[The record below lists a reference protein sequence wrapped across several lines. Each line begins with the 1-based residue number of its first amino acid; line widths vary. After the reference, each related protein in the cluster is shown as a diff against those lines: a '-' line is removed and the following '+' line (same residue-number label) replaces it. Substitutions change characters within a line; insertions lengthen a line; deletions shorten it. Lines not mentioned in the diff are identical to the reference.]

1 MSFENYGLSPE
12 LMSGLAD
19 TNMTEPTPLQQ
30 QVIPAALDGKHLLVK
45 NETEEDGA
53 FLIPALHILT
63 KNGEAD
69 GTRIL
74 ILTPSIER
82 AKKIDETVWAMGYHA
97 QISPADLSMK
107 GDKQVQEEAVTNG
120 APVIVANP
128 GRLIDILEK
137 TKHAFKGLATII
149 IDEAHGMDNFNLVS
163 RVKSI
168 LKYVDGDP
176 QVLIFS
182 ASMNRSTKEL
192 ADYALKN
199 PELIGFE
206 EDEPNASSGRE
217 EKKDDK
223 KPEEKLAEASVEVVL
238 NPEEKP
244 ENEKDRT
251 PKEKLAKAEVD
262 VVLDPE
268 NQDDKSNEASSGSAA
283 KNNGE
288 HNEPETK
295 EEVVAAAIEELDHD
309 PEEKLKEASV
319 KVVLKKDQP
328 EEKEDSS
335 RDDTPSVP
343 KHLEQGY
350 IHVPPRMKISTL
362 MAHLE
367 SEPVRK
373 IVIFAASKRTTDRL
387 FRIILKKKWGV
398 VSVNEGID
406 EDTFNERFGKFT
418 SGEMKILLVGGMSA
432 RDIEINK
439 VQQVINYDVPGDVDE
454 YRYRAELVGKGDAA
468 RMVSLVS
475 KMDKEDID
483 KIVEEVGY
491 APEEI
496 KLPEEVREKKKK
508 KSGRSN
514 RKSGGNHRDK
524 KGNRNGRNSNRH
536 KRNDHRKDKKRKPK
550 KKYEL
555 PRPSYDGL
563 SGGRDGGSEKKGGVF
578 GWVKKLFD

>member
-45 NETEEDGA
+45 NETDEDGA
-53 FLIPALHILT
+53 FLIPALHTLT
-63 KNGEAD
+63 KNGEVD

-137 TKHAFKGLATII
+137 TKQAFTDLATII

-182 ASMNRSTKEL
+182 ASMNRSTLEL

-199 PELIGFE
+199 PEIIGFE
-206 EDEPNASSGRE
+206 EE
-217 EKKDDK
+217 ERTPFFNKKEK
-223 KPEEKLAEASVEVVL
+223 NEGKTPEHKLAEASVEVVL
-238 NPEEKP
+238 NTDKKSVNEQTEIPEDKRAQAQADAVPEPESQEEKRDGHSKP
-244 ENEKDRT
+244 DAKDET
-251 PKEKLAKAEVD
+251 V
-262 VVLDPE
+262 
-268 NQDDKSNEASSGSAA
+268 AS
-283 KNNGE
+283 
-288 HNEPETK
+288 
-295 EEVVAAAIEELDHD
+295 AIEELDHD

-328 EEKEDSS
+328 EEKEESS
-335 RDDTPSVP
+335 PDDTPSVP

-367 SEPVRK
+367 SEPVEK

-398 VSVNEGID
+398 VSVHEGID
-406 EDTFNERFGKFT
+406 EDTYNERFGKFT

-432 RDIEINK
+432 RDIEIDK
-439 VQQVINYDVPGDVDE
+439 VQQVINYDVPSDVDE

-496 KLPEEVREKKKK
+496 KLPEEVQEKKKR
-508 KSGRSN
+508 KSGRN
-514 RKSGGNHRDK
+514 IKKKNGGNSHRDK
-524 KGNRNGRNSNRH
+524 KTGRNGHNPVRR
-536 KRNDHRKDKKRKPK
+536 KGNDRKKDKKQKPG

-555 PRPSYDGL
+555 PRPSYEGL
-563 SGGRDGGSEKKGGVF
+563 SGGRDGGTEKRGGVF